1 MNNLGKFYFL
11 TFCSLG
17 PPHDSGQDLS
27 KNISNIKTLLGHY
40 FDDIIFYTP
49 SKLKECDG
57 SDDFCNVLDGVFP
70 LNPGINSNGCG
81 DFKSFIIDKTLSE
94 IDENDVLFYHDCN
107 FEKYTQY
114 WQTDWENIRESVD
127 FLLTQN
133 KSDFFIPFESEA
145 FGQIPQVR
153 LHGKRYTTEA
163 ILEDPVESDIV
174 SRCWEIASNRM
185 IIKNTQASRDFFADY
200 KNLCGRKD
208 LLMKY
213 PNPDP
218 YPQFTHSCPEQHVLN
233 CLIYK
238 YILDGKLDPEFP
250 RFSFPNRK
258 FILNSGVEVRVNSE
272 LSKYMQTKSIKEFER
287 RKTTNGI
294 KDQDIR
300 GTKEFGQDL
309 FST

>member
-1 MNNLGKFYFL
+1 MDRSVKFYFL

-17 PPHDSGQDLS
+17 PPHDSGNDLS
-27 KNISNIKTLLGHY
+27 SNISNLKSLLSPY
-40 FDDIIFYTP
+40 FDDIIVYSP
-49 SKLKECDG
+49 SSLKDCEG
-57 SDDFCNVLDGVFP
+57 SEDFCNVLDGFFP

-81 DFKSFIIDKTLSE
+81 DFKSFIIDRTLSQME
-94 IDENDVLFYHDCN
+94 ENDILFYHDCN
-107 FEKYTQY
+107 FQKYPQY
-114 WQTDWENIRESVD
+114 WQTDWEFIKESID
-127 FLLTQN
+127 LLLSEN
-133 KSDFFIPFESEA
+133 KSDIFIPFESEA
-145 FGQIPQVR
+145 FGEIPKVR
-153 LHGKRYTTEA
+153 LHGKRYTTDA
-163 ILEDPVESDIV
+163 IINDPMESDIV

-185 IIKNTQASRDFFADY
+185 IIRNSQFSRDFFAEY
-200 KNLCGRKD
+200 KKLCERKD

-238 YILDGKLDPEFP
+238 YILDGKLDPSFP
-250 RFSFPNRK
+250 KFSFPNRK
-258 FILNSGVEVRVNSE
+258 FVLNSDVEVRVNSE

-287 RKTTNGI
+287 RKSINGI

-300 GTKEFGQDL
+300 GAKEFRQDL